1 MPMAT
6 EPLNLRTA
14 LTGGFALAAGLL
26 WVAALLGLGS
36 GIGAPPPADTAP
48 PPLPAL
54 PALAPSPIEAPSSF
68 AAVSAQPVF
77 AEDRLPHPFRIN
89 PQAADEGGSLR
100 LAGVLITDAFGM
112 ATLVN
117 AQNRSIRLRLNG
129 DAVDGWQLLALEP
142 RRATVL
148 GPNGAQVLELGV
160 FDGQGGEPPTL
171 LGATAQPQGQGGVPR
186 PSPPVAAGAAEST
199 RAAAGSVRRDDAAP
213 GPAPPSSGTASN
225 GGPSEDQMNAIRE
238 RIRAR
243 RAQLQQQQQQQSPP
257 PGGAA
262 NR

>member
-1 MPMAT
+1 MAT

-26 WVAALLGLGS
+26 WLAALLGLGS
-36 GIGAPPPADTAP
+36 GIGAPPPADSAP

-54 PALAPSPIEAPSSF
+54 PPLAPSPMQAPASF
-68 AAVSAQPVF
+68 TAVSAQPVF

-100 LAGVLITDAFGM
+100 LAGVLVTDGFGM

-117 AQNRSIRLRLNG
+117 AQSRSIRLRLNG
-129 DAVDGWQLLALEP
+129 EAVDGWQLLALEP

-160 FDGQGGEPPTL
+160 FDGQGGEPPTV
-171 LGATAQPQGQGGVPR
+171 LGATAQRPAVPGATVR
-186 PSPPVAAGAAEST
+186 PPPAAAAVAGAGAGNDGRGKTTPPPGPAAAGAA
-199 RAAAGSVRRDDAAP
+199 G
-213 GPAPPSSGTASN
+213 N

-243 RAQLQQQQQQQSPP
+243 RAQLQQQQQQQSSP
-257 PGGAA
+257 PGDAA